1 MAEDGDRLRGV
12 VRSFRGTWGFITSDE
27 WEGDLFVGLK
37 GNPHLQSLSPDDEVE
52 FTVRQKSNSR
62 AEAID
67 VTVCGREGQPLAE
80 EITSG
85 WVREFKGQ
93 WGFLNSDAF
102 EGDMFVGLR
111 SNPHLHGLRQG
122 DQVDFEVHRAC
133 AGKVHRARGCA
144 MLASRNPG
152 LGQLVFPTGNPE
164 EWWDFQDIEHPV
176 GNLNAALL
184 EAVSAQCPHLPRH
197 SLDIVCF
204 GTVHL
209 QTDDVELEELFRN
222 FSSICSR
229 LASRAAQEWA
239 DFPVTGDF
247 GVNIRAIG
255 RAEKRLVV
263 CAARLL
269 LQHSGQDDA
278 GHLEAAAR
286 AVERNA
292 AATKA
297 LRQLMRPQFRGVEDG
312 TVKSVEARRVQLV
325 FLPETWGGALA
336 GVLGLVRPGLL
347 ARFGYREDGPCGDL
361 VALSATPLRPCAEPA
376 VVRRV
381 LENWWGPAASSPSEM
396 FGREE
401 AAAALGCSAGELRQL
416 LDLLARCAGAEDRED
431 DPAAERERAALR
443 AAILARRLS
452 RPPTARRVA
461 KGGPTCV
468 AATCCCSPPRR
479 PRPARG
485 CAPCRRWKCPRLLK
499 KLSLMG
505 SR

>member
-1 MAEDGDRLRGV
+1 MRDCFSSAEFRRG
-12 VRSFRGTWGFITSDE
+12 
-27 WEGDLFVGLK
+27 
-37 GNPHLQSLSPDDEVE
+37 LQ
-52 FTVRQKSNSR
+52 
-62 AEAID
+62 I
-67 VTVCGREGQPLAE
+67 LA
-80 EITSG
+80 
-85 WVREFKGQ
+85 
-93 WGFLNSDAF
+93 A
-102 EGDMFVGLR
+102 
-111 SNPHLHGLRQG
+111 
-122 DQVDFEVHRAC
+122 
-133 AGKVHRARGCA
+133 
-144 MLASRNPG
+144 
-152 LGQLVFPTGNPE
+152 GNPE

-297 LRQLMRPQFRGVEDG
+297 LRQLMRPQFRGDG
-312 TVKSVEARRVQLV
+312 C
-325 FLPETWGGALA
+325 LA
-336 GVLGLVRPGLL
+336 GEGSEGSWSWRASRFTLACAAVSTVACIGVLLRTRAGSWRLV
-347 ARFGYREDGPCGDL
+347 
-361 VALSATPLRPCAEPA
+361 
-376 VVRRV
+376 
-381 LENWWGPAASSPSEM
+381 
-396 FGREE
+396 
-401 AAAALGCSAGELRQL
+401 
-416 LDLLARCAGAEDRED
+416 
-431 DPAAERERAALR
+431 
-443 AAILARRLS
+443 
-452 RPPTARRVA
+452 
-461 KGGPTCV
+461 
-468 AATCCCSPPRR
+468 
-479 PRPARG
+479 
-485 CAPCRRWKCPRLLK
+485 
-499 KLSLMG
+499 G
-505 SR
+505 S